1 MYRPSS
7 DGHDPSFVFYEEDII
22 ALQELDA
29 NELYVPLSR
38 LCASLGLDPVEQT
51 RALQSHGVLATSV
64 RQFGGSGDVGLRV
77 DLVPLWLSFID
88 INAVNPAVRPRL
100 KLYQREAASVLWQA
114 FKPQGFGPEDA
125 LVPER
130 SEMTPVDQ
138 AYQGMMAQ
146 AALAR
151 QQMLIERQLEA
162 GRNDG
167 NRLDRVE
174 TPSTGAERNS
184 PALDLARSVRRV
196 AHGLAARSRRNE
208 YGGVF
213 SGLYRQF
220 GISSYRNLPYGRL
233 REALDWL
240 ERWHGDI
247 LGEPEP
253 PPDI

>member
-1 MYRPSS
+1 MYRSS
-7 DGHDPSFVFYEEDII
+7 ADGHDPSFVFYEEDII

-38 LCASLGLDPVEQT
+38 LCAGLGLDPAVQHE
-51 RALQSHGVLATSV
+51 ALQAYAVLA
-64 RQFGGSGDVGLRV
+64 GGARSLGRGEIGLRV
-77 DLVPLWLSFID
+77 DLVPLWLSLLD
-88 INAVNPAVRPRL
+88 IRSINGSAKARL
-100 KLYQREAASVLWQA
+100 ALFQREAASVLWQA

-125 LVPER
+125 ILPER
-130 SEMTPVDQ
+130 DEMTAADQ

-151 QQMLIERQLEA
+151 QQMLIERHLEA
-162 GRNDG
+162 TRDSG
-167 NRLDRVE
+167 NRLTPVE
-174 TPSTGAERNS
+174 PVEAVARNA
-184 PALDLARSVRRV
+184 PALELARAVRRV

-233 REALDWL
+233 REAMEWL
-240 ERWHGDI
+240 ERWHSDI